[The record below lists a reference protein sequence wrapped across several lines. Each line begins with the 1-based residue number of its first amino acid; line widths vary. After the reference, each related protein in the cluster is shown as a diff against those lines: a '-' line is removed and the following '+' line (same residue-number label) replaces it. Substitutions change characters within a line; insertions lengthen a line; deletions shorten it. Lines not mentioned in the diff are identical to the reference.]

1 MERRDKMLLSDIIRV
16 GRPIIES
23 KMSIQE
29 RIQLL
34 TDVGKDEVKNFYANI
49 FIIELKGDQAKLHYR
64 SYQQEANGMVD
75 LKKAAAIPITLPSG
89 GNPLNP
95 QGIYPLPFYPMYE
108 RHINQ
113 FEDKK
118 KTFKMVHDRM
128 IRTVPYFGYEK
139 EALRKKAEIIANC
152 ITTEGKKFIQDGKQL
167 GVLVILDYFLDLFS
181 TKEQTDFLQ
190 VLDIDGER
198 VFIDSNK
205 IVSNIVEA
213 RFQEAKELGTGKNQ
227 ITTISNEPA
236 DEVVSAYNK
245 SWLWLSP
252 TWEAPRSIYWKKNEW
267 TKGIRLNREEYEA
280 FFYGTQFLK
289 RAQTRIRSSIL
300 KEMFAPTF
308 SPEAKAKMNPQSF
321 ETIYAIPYLLPLTEN
336 PTSELF
342 NKFRNLITKYESK
355 EVHPND
361 IHLEIISGLEKKVIR
376 NVSDDY
382 RLSILYYSGNLG
394 RGDIHLRA
402 QIEDVVPSTARKV
415 QGIIEKISD
424 KYLKLIAEMLF
435 LTEEQTSY
443 IQFKVKYLPSLLSN
457 AYGPG
462 YLWSS
467 METVLHGRPIKM
479 QRVTKQAARR
489 ILELANKK
497 DFWNIKLEL
506 LFYHLFAAFF
516 DQYHSIILGKER
528 KVFGVQEWKELVK
541 RYLDGSLTETD
552 FDSTEKVAFI
562 TGLLMQQFNRS
573 YYRSVGKEY
582 LETRV
587 MRFGSA
593 LTPEIIWKKGLV
605 EMEGLRM
612 RRSLKLAENYFKA
625 LPLVLQAVL
634 KLKEEGRFTKE
645 KDEFMTMFWSG
656 FLMLPTKEEAKDV
669 NS

>member
-1 MERRDKMLLSDIIRV
+1 MLLSDIIRV

-308 SPEAKAKMNPQSF
+308 QPGS
-321 ETIYAIPYLLPLTEN
+321 
-336 PTSELF
+336 
-342 NKFRNLITKYESK
+342 ESK
-355 EVHPND
+355 NE
-361 IHLEIISGLEKKVIR
+361 S
-376 NVSDDY
+376 S
-382 RLSILYYSGNLG
+382 
-394 RGDIHLRA
+394 
-402 QIEDVVPSTARKV
+402 
-415 QGIIEKISD
+415 
-424 KYLKLIAEMLF
+424 KL
-435 LTEEQTSY
+435 
-443 IQFKVKYLPSLLSN
+443 
-457 AYGPG
+457 
-462 YLWSS
+462 
-467 METVLHGRPIKM
+467 
-479 QRVTKQAARR
+479 
-489 ILELANKK
+489 
-497 DFWNIKLEL
+497 
-506 LFYHLFAAFF
+506 
-516 DQYHSIILGKER
+516 
-528 KVFGVQEWKELVK
+528 
-541 RYLDGSLTETD
+541 
-552 FDSTEKVAFI
+552 
-562 TGLLMQQFNRS
+562 
-573 YYRSVGKEY
+573 
-582 LETRV
+582 
-587 MRFGSA
+587 
-593 LTPEIIWKKGLV
+593 
-605 EMEGLRM
+605 
-612 RRSLKLAENYFKA
+612 
-625 LPLVLQAVL
+625 
-634 KLKEEGRFTKE
+634 
-645 KDEFMTMFWSG
+645 
-656 FLMLPTKEEAKDV
+656 
-669 NS
+669 